1 MCVGALC
8 SLRSHPLSRQFK
20 ELNPESSAS
29 YQVDAFGVLKSMFFY
44 LNDVAKIISEAGFSS
59 LAVDGTHSRHVF
71 YRHNGLA
78 LFLIGR
84 TSNNKLLTLAFMIC
98 EKENAVNYKLFAS
111 KCRAAGLGDLL
122 KSRDSFGGEK
132 VGCRGD
138 RDKG

>member
-29 YQVDAFGVLKSMFFY
+29 YQVDAFGVFKSMFFY
-44 LNDVAKIISEAGFSS
+44 LNDVAKIISKAGFSS
-59 LAVDGTHSRHVF
+59 LAVDGTHSRHVY

-111 KCRAAGLGDLL
+111 KCRA
-122 KSRDSFGGEK
+122 FP
-132 VGCRGD
+132 
-138 RDKG
+138 